1 MNDTQAV
8 ITSTRPASAPTHNP
22 DHDAMTGFFKTLRS
36 ASVAM
41 AFALVAACSP
51 GPDSTSAG
59 KDGALPANA
68 FTILAGSEL
77 KDVDAQLGE
86 DIRRATGIDVRFRYA
101 GTLDAIDRLN
111 AGESFDAVWV
121 SHGKYLAMN
130 PELKS
135 RIAAQEK
142 IMLSP
147 VILGVK
153 RSKAE
158 ALGWDRNDPTWKDIA
173 DAASAGTF
181 TFGMTNPT
189 ASNTGFTALVG
200 IAAALASNPD
210 ALTGADVSN
219 PALKAFF
226 QGQRM
231 TAGSSGWLADAYAA
245 DPSKVDGI
253 INYESVILS
262 LNANGRLGEPLV
274 PVYPEEGIITAD
286 YPLMLLN
293 SGKRAE
299 YDRLIAYLRSATF
312 QTRLS
317 AATLRR
323 PVNAESSPAPAIP
336 KRTLIELPFPG
347 QPQVIN
353 GLLDAFLADVRVPS
367 TSRYVLDLS
376 GSMNEEGRIDQLK
389 KAMDTLAGGD
399 PGSLS
404 SRYARFQNRERIGL
418 IPFNNEP
425 MPTLRFDMG
434 TTSADN
440 DATLAS
446 IKAAVGGMQPDG
458 GTAIYDSVQRAMIE
472 LAEEKR
478 TDTTPRYYTIVLMT
492 DGENTQGK
500 GLDELLRWRESQ
512 GDAVKSIRVFPIVFG
527 KADVDEMGALA
538 EATGGKAFDAKAGSL
553 AMVFKDIRGYQ

>member
-1 MNDTQAV
+1 MT
-8 ITSTRPASAPTHNP
+8 
-22 DHDAMTGFFKTLRS
+22 AMTRYSKILQCAAAALT
-36 ASVAM
+36 
-41 AFALVAACSP
+41 FAALAACSS
-51 GPDSTSAG
+51 GSDSSTG
-59 KDGALPANA
+59 NDDGTLPANA

-77 KDVDAQLGE
+77 KDVDTQLGDE
-86 DIRRATGIDVRFRYA
+86 IRKATGIEIRFSYA
-101 GTLDAIDRLN
+101 GTLDAIDQLN
-111 AGESFDAVWV
+111 AGEPFDAVWV

-130 PELKS
+130 PDLKA

-147 VILGVK
+147 VILGVE
-153 RSKAE
+153 RSKAVS
-158 ALGWDRNDPTWKDIA
+158 LGWDRNDPTWKDIA

-189 ASNTGFTALVG
+189 SSNTGFTAVIG

-210 ALTGADVSN
+210 ALTEADVAN

-262 LNANGRLGEPLV
+262 LNASGKLSEPLV
-274 PVYPEEGIITAD
+274 PVYPKEGIITAD

-299 YDRLIAYLRSATF
+299 YDRLVAYLRSTAF
-312 QTRLS
+312 QTTLS

-323 PVNAESSPAPAIP
+323 PVNAESQAAASIP

-376 GSMNEEGRIDQLK
+376 GSMDEDGRIDQLK
-389 KAMDTLAGGD
+389 AAMNTLAGGD
-399 PGSLS
+399 AGSLS
-404 SRYARFQNRERIGL
+404 SRYARFQNRERVGV
-418 IPFNNEP
+418 IPFNREP
-425 MPTLRFDMG
+425 MPTLMFDMG
-434 TTSADN
+434 TTAAEN
-440 DATLAS
+440 GATLAS
-446 IKAAVGGMQPDG
+446 IKTAVDQMQPDG
-458 GTAIYDSVQRAMIE
+458 GTAIYDSVQRAMTE
-472 LAEEKR
+472 LAAEKR
-478 TDTTPRYYTIVLMT
+478 AETAPRYYTVVLMT
-492 DGENTQGK
+492 DGENTDGK
-500 GLDELLRWRESQ
+500 DLSDLLRWRETQ
-512 GDAVKSIRVFPIVFG
+512 DDAVKSIRVFPIVFG
-527 KADVDEMGALA
+527 NADADEMKSLA
-538 EATGGKAFDAKAGSL
+538 EATGGKSFEAKPGAL
-553 AMVFKDIRGYQ
+553 AKVFKDIRGYQ

>member
-1 MNDTQAV
+1 
-8 ITSTRPASAPTHNP
+8 
-22 DHDAMTGFFKTLRS
+22 MTDFLKALRY
-36 ASVAM
+36 ASVA
-41 AFALVAACSP
+41 AVFALVAACSP
-51 GPDSTSAG
+51 GSDRASTG
-59 KDGALPANA
+59 DDDALPANA

-77 KDVDAQLGE
+77 KDVDVQLGE
-86 DIRRATGIDVRFRYA
+86 EIRKATGIEVRFSYA

-130 PELKS
+130 PQLKS

-153 RSKAE
+153 RSKAA
-158 ALGWDRNDPTWKDIA
+158 ALGWDRQDPTWKDIA
-173 DAASAGTF
+173 DAAGAGTF

-189 ASNTGFTALVG
+189 ASNTGFTALIG

-210 ALTGADVSN
+210 ALTEADVAN
-219 PALKAFF
+219 PALKTFF

-245 DPSKVDGI
+245 DASKVDGI

-262 LNANGRLGEPLV
+262 LNANGKLGEPLV
-274 PVYPEEGIITAD
+274 PVYPREGIITAD

-293 SGKRAE
+293 GARRAE
-299 YDRLIAYLRSATF
+299 YERLVAYLRSAAF

-317 AATLRR
+317 ATTLRR
-323 PVNAESSPAPAIP
+323 PVNAESAPASAIP

-347 QPQVIN
+347 QPQIIN
-353 GLLDAFLADVRVPS
+353 ALLDAFLADVRVPS

-389 KAMDTLAGGD
+389 TAMDTLAGGD
-399 PGSLS
+399 PGTLGN
-404 SRYARFQNRERIGL
+404 RYARFQNRERIGL
-418 IPFNNEP
+418 IPFSNEP
-425 MPTLRFDMG
+425 MPTLGFDMG
-434 TTSADN
+434 TSSAEN
-440 DATLAS
+440 EATLTA
-446 IKAAVGGMQPDG
+446 IKAAVAGMQPDG
-458 GTAIYDSVQRAMIE
+458 GTAIYDSVQRAMSE
-472 LAEEKR
+472 LAQEKR
-478 TDTTPRYYTIVLMT
+478 TGDAPRYYTIVLMT
-492 DGENTQGK
+492 DGENTQGMS
-500 GLDELLRWRESQ
+500 LRELLRWRESQ
-512 GDAVKSIRVFPIVFG
+512 SEAVQSIRVFPIVFG
-527 KADVDEMGALA
+527 KADAEQMKALA

>member
-1 MNDTQAV
+1 MID
-8 ITSTRPASAPTHNP
+8 
-22 DHDAMTGFFKTLRS
+22 
-36 ASVAM
+36 VARTFRW
-41 AFALVAACSP
+41 AIVAAALGIIAACSSGSDP
-51 GPDSTSAG
+51 SA
-59 KDGALPANA
+59 DNAQTAPSANA

-77 KDVDAQLGE
+77 KDVDAQLGAQ
-86 DIRRATGIDVRFRYA
+86 IRKATGIDVQFSYE

-111 AGESFDAVWV
+111 AGEQFDAVWV

-130 PELKS
+130 PDLKA

-158 ALGWDRNDPTWKDIA
+158 ALGWDRNDPTWKEIA
-173 DAASAGTF
+173 DAASSGKF

-189 ASNTGFTALVG
+189 SSNTGFTAVIG

-210 ALTGADVSN
+210 ALTVADVSN
-219 PALKAFF
+219 PALKGFF

-245 DPSKVDGI
+245 DASKVDGI

-262 LNANGRLGEPLV
+262 LNANGKLSEPLV
-274 PVYPEEGIITAD
+274 PVYPKEGIITAD

-293 SGKRAE
+293 GAKRAD
-299 YDRLIAYLRSATF
+299 YDRLIAHLRSTAF
-312 QTRLS
+312 QTALS

-323 PVNAESSPAPAIP
+323 PVNAEATAAATIP
-336 KRTLIELPFPG
+336 ERTLIELPFPG

-353 GLLDAFLADVRVPS
+353 GLLDVFLADVRVPS

-376 GSMNEEGRIDQLK
+376 GSMNEDGRIDQLK
-389 KAMDTLAGGD
+389 SAMNALAGGD

-404 SRYARFQNRERIGL
+404 SRYARFQNRERIGV
-418 IPFNNEP
+418 IPFNSEP
-425 MPTLRFDMG
+425 MQTLLFDMG
-434 TTSADN
+434 TTSAEN
-440 DATLAS
+440 GVTLES
-446 IKAAVGGMQPDG
+446 IKASVDQMEADG
-458 GTAIYDSVQRAMIE
+458 GTAIYDSVQRALIE
-472 LAEEKR
+472 LSKEKR
-478 TDTTPRYYTIVLMT
+478 IDDKTPRYYTVVLMT
-492 DGENTQGK
+492 DGENTQGMS
-500 GLDELLRWRESQ
+500 LRELLRWRESQ

-527 KADVDEMGALA
+527 NADADEMNALA
-538 EATGGKAFDAKAGSL
+538 EATGGKAFNAKSGSL
-553 AMVFKDIRGYQ
+553 AKVFKDIRGYQ

>member
-1 MNDTQAV
+1 MTDFLKALRYASIAAV
-8 ITSTRPASAPTHNP
+8 I
-22 DHDAMTGFFKTLRS
+22 
-36 ASVAM
+36 
-41 AFALVAACSP
+41 ALAAACSP
-51 GPDSTSAG
+51 GSDKDSAG
-59 KDGALPANA
+59 DYDALPANA

-86 DIRRATGIDVRFRYA
+86 EIRKATGLDVRFSYA

-158 ALGWDRNDPTWKDIA
+158 ALGWDRQDPTWKDIA
-173 DAASAGTF
+173 DAAGAGTF

-189 ASNTGFTALVG
+189 ASNTGFTALIG

-210 ALTGADVSN
+210 ALTEADVAN
-219 PALKAFF
+219 PALKTFF

-245 DPSKVDGI
+245 DASKVDGI

-262 LNANGRLGEPLV
+262 LNANGKLGEPLV
-274 PVYPEEGIITAD
+274 PVYPREGIITAD

-293 SGKRAE
+293 GAKRAE
-299 YDRLIAYLRSATF
+299 YERLVAYLRSAAF

-323 PVNAESSPAPAIP
+323 PVNAESSPAPTIP

-347 QPQVIN
+347 QPQIIN
-353 GLLDAFLADVRVPS
+353 ALLDAFLADVRVPS

-389 KAMDTLAGGD
+389 TAMDTLAGGD
-399 PGSLS
+399 PGTLGN
-404 SRYARFQNRERIGL
+404 RYARFQNRERIGL
-418 IPFNNEP
+418 IPFSNEP
-425 MPTLRFDMG
+425 MPTLAFDMG
-434 TTSADN
+434 TTSAEN
-440 DATLAS
+440 EATLAA
-446 IKAAVGGMQPDG
+446 IKAAVAGMQPDG
-458 GTAIYDSVQRAMIE
+458 GTAIYDSVQRAMSE
-472 LAEEKR
+472 LALEKR
-478 TDTTPRYYTIVLMT
+478 TGDAPRYYTIVLMT
-492 DGENTQGK
+492 DGENTQGMS
-500 GLDELLRWRESQ
+500 LRDLLRWRESQ
-512 GDAVKSIRVFPIVFG
+512 SEAVKSIRVFPIVFG
-527 KADVDEMGALA
+527 NADAEQMKALA

>member
-1 MNDTQAV
+1 MID
-8 ITSTRPASAPTHNP
+8 
-22 DHDAMTGFFKTLRS
+22 
-36 ASVAM
+36 VARTFRW
-41 AFALVAACSP
+41 AIVAAALGIIAACSSGSDP
-51 GPDSTSAG
+51 SA
-59 KDGALPANA
+59 DNAQTAPSANA

-77 KDVDAQLGE
+77 KDVDAQLGAQ
-86 DIRRATGIDVRFRYA
+86 IRKATGIDVQFSYE

-111 AGESFDAVWV
+111 AGEQFDAVWV

-130 PELKS
+130 PDLKA

-158 ALGWDRNDPTWKDIA
+158 ALGWDRNDPTWKEIA
-173 DAASAGTF
+173 DAASSGKF

-189 ASNTGFTALVG
+189 SSNTGFTAVIG

-210 ALTGADVSN
+210 ALTVADVSN
-219 PALKAFF
+219 PALKGFF

-245 DPSKVDGI
+245 DASKVDGI

-262 LNANGRLGEPLV
+262 LNANGKLSEPLV
-274 PVYPEEGIITAD
+274 PVYPKEGIITAD

-293 SGKRAE
+293 GAKRAD
-299 YDRLIAYLRSATF
+299 YDRLIAHLRSTAF
-312 QTRLS
+312 QTALS

-323 PVNAESSPAPAIP
+323 PVNAEATAAATIP
-336 KRTLIELPFPG
+336 ERTLIELPFPG

-353 GLLDAFLADVRVPS
+353 GLLDVFLADVRVPS

-389 KAMDTLAGGD
+389 SAMNALAGGD

-404 SRYARFQNRERIGL
+404 SRYARFQNRERIGV
-418 IPFNNEP
+418 IPFNSEP
-425 MPTLRFDMG
+425 MQTLLFDMG
-434 TTSADN
+434 TTSAEN
-440 DATLAS
+440 GVTLES
-446 IKAAVGGMQPDG
+446 IKTEVGRMQSDG
-458 GTAIYDSVQRAMIE
+458 GTAIYDSVQRALIE
-472 LAEEKR
+472 LESEKR
-478 TDTTPRYYTIVLMT
+478 IDKTPRYYTVVLMT
-492 DGENTQGK
+492 DGENTQGMS
-500 GLDELLRWRESQ
+500 LRELLRWRESQ

-527 KADVDEMGALA
+527 NADADEMNALA
-538 EATGGKAFDAKAGSL
+538 EATGGKAFNAKSGSL
-553 AMVFKDIRGYQ
+553 AKVFKDIRGYQ

>member
-1 MNDTQAV
+1 
-8 ITSTRPASAPTHNP
+8 
-22 DHDAMTGFFKTLRS
+22 MTDFLKALRY
-36 ASVAM
+36 ASVA
-41 AFALVAACSP
+41 AVFALVAACSP
-51 GPDSTSAG
+51 GSDRASTG
-59 KDGALPANA
+59 DDDALPANA

-77 KDVDAQLGE
+77 KDVDVQLGE
-86 DIRRATGIDVRFRYA
+86 EIRKATGIEVRFEYA

-130 PELKS
+130 PQLKS

-153 RSKAE
+153 RSKAA
-158 ALGWDRNDPTWKDIA
+158 ALGWDRQDPTWKDIA
-173 DAASAGTF
+173 DAAGAGTF

-189 ASNTGFTALVG
+189 ASNTGFTALIG

-210 ALTGADVSN
+210 ALTEADVAN
-219 PALKAFF
+219 PALKTFF

-245 DPSKVDGI
+245 DASKVDGI

-262 LNANGRLGEPLV
+262 LNANGKLGEPLV
-274 PVYPEEGIITAD
+274 PVYPREGIITAD

-293 SGKRAE
+293 GAKRAE
-299 YDRLIAYLRSATF
+299 YERLVAYLRSAAF

-317 AATLRR
+317 ATTLRR
-323 PVNAESSPAPAIP
+323 PVNAESAPASAIP

-347 QPQVIN
+347 QPQIIN
-353 GLLDAFLADVRVPS
+353 ALLDAFLADVRVPS

-389 KAMDTLAGGD
+389 TAMDTLAGGD
-399 PGSLS
+399 PGTLGN
-404 SRYARFQNRERIGL
+404 RYARFQNRERIGL
-418 IPFNNEP
+418 IPFSNEP
-425 MPTLRFDMG
+425 MPTLGFDMG
-434 TTSADN
+434 TTAAEN
-440 DATLAS
+440 EATLTA
-446 IKAAVGGMQPDG
+446 IKAAVAGMQPDG
-458 GTAIYDSVQRAMIE
+458 GTAIYDSVQRAMSE
-472 LAEEKR
+472 LALEQR
-478 TDTTPRYYTIVLMT
+478 TGNAPRYYTIVLMT
-492 DGENTQGK
+492 DGENTQGMS
-500 GLDELLRWRESQ
+500 LRELLRWRESQ
-512 GDAVKSIRVFPIVFG
+512 SEAVQSIRVFPIVFG
-527 KADVDEMGALA
+527 NADAEQMKALA

>member
-1 MNDTQAV
+1 MTRFLKILHYAAV
-8 ITSTRPASAPTHNP
+8 AT
-22 DHDAMTGFFKTLRS
+22 
-36 ASVAM
+36 
-41 AFALVAACSP
+41 AFALLAACSS
-51 GPDSTSAG
+51 GSDSSAG
-59 KDGALPANA
+59 NDEGALPANA

-77 KDVDAQLGE
+77 KDVDTQLGDE
-86 DIRRATGIDVRFRYA
+86 IRKATGIEIRFSYA
-101 GTLDAIDRLN
+101 GTLDAIDQLN
-111 AGESFDAVWV
+111 AGERFDAVWV

-130 PELKS
+130 PDLKA

-153 RSKAE
+153 QSTAV
-158 ALGWDRNDPTWKDIA
+158 ALGWDKNDPTWKDIA
-173 DAASAGTF
+173 DAASAGMF

-189 ASNTGFTALVG
+189 SSNTGFTAVIG

-210 ALTGADVSN
+210 ALTEADVAN

-245 DPSKVDGI
+245 DPAKVDGL

-262 LNANGRLGEPLV
+262 LNANGQLNEPLV
-274 PVYPEEGIITAD
+274 PVYPKEGIITAD

-299 YDRLIAYLRSATF
+299 YDRLVAYLRSTAF
-312 QTRLS
+312 QTTLS

-323 PVNAESSPAPAIP
+323 PVNAESQAAASIP

-376 GSMNEEGRIDQLK
+376 GSMDDEGRIGQLK
-389 KAMDTLAGGD
+389 AAMNTLAGGD
-399 PGSLS
+399 AGSLS
-404 SRYARFQNRERIGL
+404 SRYARFQNRERVGV
-418 IPFNNEP
+418 IPFNREP
-425 MPTLRFDMG
+425 MPTLMFDMG
-434 TTSADN
+434 TTAAEN
-440 DATLAS
+440 AATLAA
-446 IKAAVGGMQPDG
+446 IKTAVDRMQPDG
-458 GTAIYDSVQRAMIE
+458 GTAIYDSVQRAMTE
-472 LAEEKR
+472 LAAEKSAEA
-478 TDTTPRYYTIVLMT
+478 TPRYYTIVLMT
-492 DGENTQGK
+492 DGENTDGMR
-500 GLDELLRWRESQ
+500 LRELLRWRESQ
-512 GDAVKSIRVFPIVFG
+512 NDAVKSIRVFPIVFG
-527 KADVDEMGALA
+527 NADADEMKSLA

-553 AMVFKDIRGYQ
+553 SKVFKDIRGYQ

>member
-1 MNDTQAV
+1 MIDT
-8 ITSTRPASAPTHNP
+8 TRLSKMFRCAA
-22 DHDAMTGFFKTLRS
+22 A
-36 ASVAM
+36 AM
-41 AFALVAACSP
+41 AFALLAACSS
-51 GPDSTSAG
+51 GSDSSAG
-59 KDGALPANA
+59 GEDAAVPANA

-77 KDVDAQLGE
+77 KDVDTQLG
-86 DIRRATGIDVRFRYA
+86 DQIRKATGLNVRFSYA

-111 AGESFDAVWV
+111 GGERFDAVWV

-130 PELKS
+130 PDLKT
-135 RIAAQEK
+135 RIVAQDK

-153 RSKAE
+153 QSRAV
-158 ALGWDRNDPTWKDIA
+158 ALGWDKNDPTWKDIA
-173 DAASAGTF
+173 DAASTGKF

-189 ASNTGFTALVG
+189 SSNTGFTAVIG

-210 ALTGADVSN
+210 ALTEADVSN

-262 LNANGRLGEPLV
+262 LNANGKLGEPLV
-274 PVYPEEGIITAD
+274 PVYPREGIITAD
-286 YPLMLLN
+286 YPVMLLN
-293 SGKRAE
+293 GEKRAE
-299 YDRLIAYLRSATF
+299 YDRLVEYLRSSAFQAT
-312 QTRLS
+312 LS

-323 PVNAESSPAPAIP
+323 PVNAEAQAAATIP

-353 GLLDAFLADVRVPS
+353 GLLDAFLADVRVPA

-376 GSMNEEGRIDQLK
+376 GSMGEDGRIVQLK
-389 KAMDTLAGGD
+389 EAMYTLAGGD
-399 PGSLS
+399 AGSLS
-404 SRYARFQNRERIGL
+404 SRYARFQNRERIGV
-418 IPFNNEP
+418 IPFNREP
-425 MPTLRFDMG
+425 MATLKFDMG
-434 TTSADN
+434 TSAVEN
-440 DATLAS
+440 SATLMS
-446 IKAAVGGMQPDG
+446 IKAAVQGMQPDG
-458 GTAIYDSVQRAMIE
+458 GTAIYDSVQRAMTE

-478 TDTTPRYYTIVLMT
+478 LENAPRYYTIVLMT
-492 DGENTQGK
+492 DGENTDGMDL
-500 GLDELLRWRESQ
+500 GDLLRWREAQ
-512 GDAVKSIRVFPIVFG
+512 DDAVKSIRVFPIVFG
-527 KADVDEMGALA
+527 NADADEMTSLA

-553 AMVFKDIRGYQ
+553 AKVFKDIRGYQ

>member
-1 MNDTQAV
+1 
-8 ITSTRPASAPTHNP
+8 
-22 DHDAMTGFFKTLRS
+22 MTDFLKALRY
-36 ASVAM
+36 ASVA
-41 AFALVAACSP
+41 AVFALAAACSP
-51 GPDSTSAG
+51 GSDSASTE
-59 KDGALPANA
+59 DDDALPANA

-77 KDVDAQLGE
+77 KDVDVQLGE
-86 DIRRATGIDVRFRYA
+86 EIRKATGLDVRFRYA

-158 ALGWDRNDPTWKDIA
+158 ALGWDREDPTWKDIA
-173 DAASAGTF
+173 DAAGAGAF

-189 ASNTGFTALVG
+189 ASNTGFTALIG

-210 ALTGADVSN
+210 ALTEADVAN
-219 PALKAFF
+219 PALKTFF

-245 DPSKVDGI
+245 DASKVDGI

-262 LNANGRLGEPLV
+262 LNANGKLGEPLV
-274 PVYPEEGIITAD
+274 PVYPREGIITAD

-293 SGKRAE
+293 GAKRAE
-299 YDRLIAYLRSATF
+299 YERLVTYLRSTAF

-323 PVNAESSPAPAIP
+323 PVNAESSSAPAIP

-347 QPQVIN
+347 QPQIIDA
-353 GLLDAFLADVRVPS
+353 LLDAFLADVRVPS

-389 KAMDTLAGGD
+389 TAMDTLAGGD
-399 PGSLS
+399 PGTLGN
-404 SRYARFQNRERIGL
+404 RYARFQNRERIGL
-418 IPFNNEP
+418 IPFSNEP
-425 MPTLRFDMG
+425 MPTLGFDMG
-434 TTSADN
+434 TTSAEN
-440 DATLAS
+440 EATLAA
-446 IKAAVGGMQPDG
+446 IKAAVADMQPDG
-458 GTAIYDSVQRAMIE
+458 GTAIYDSVQRAMTE
-472 LAEEKR
+472 LAQEKR
-478 TDTTPRYYTIVLMT
+478 TADAPRYYTIVLMT
-492 DGENTQGK
+492 DGKNTQGMS
-500 GLDELLRWRESQ
+500 LRELLRWRESQ
-512 GDAVKSIRVFPIVFG
+512 SEAVKSIRVFPIVFG
-527 KADVDEMGALA
+527 NADAKQMQALA

>member
-1 MNDTQAV
+1 MTDVLKMLRCAAV
-8 ITSTRPASAPTHNP
+8 V
-22 DHDAMTGFFKTLRS
+22 L
-36 ASVAM
+36 V
-41 AFALVAACSP
+41 FALVVACSP
-51 GPDSTSAG
+51 DPSSTDA
-59 KDGALPANA
+59 DGALPANA

-77 KDVDAQLGE
+77 KDVDAQLGD
-86 DIRRATGIDVRFRYA
+86 DIRKATGLDVRFSYA

-111 AGESFDAVWV
+111 AGEWFDAVWV

-130 PELKS
+130 PALKS

-153 RSKAE
+153 RSKAA

-173 DAASAGTF
+173 DAAGAGAF

-200 IAAALASNPD
+200 VAAALASNPD
-210 ALTGADVSN
+210 ALTEADVAN

-245 DPSKVDGI
+245 DASKVDGI

-262 LNANGRLGEPLV
+262 LNANGKLDEPLV
-274 PVYPEEGIITAD
+274 PVYPKEGIITAD

-299 YDRLIAYLRSATF
+299 YDRLVAYLRSAAF
-312 QTRLS
+312 QNRLS

-323 PVNAESSPAPAIP
+323 PVNAESSPAPSIP
-336 KRTLIELPFPG
+336 RRTLIELPFPG
-347 QPQVIN
+347 QPQIIN
-353 GLLDAFLADVRVPS
+353 ALLDAFLADVRVPS

-376 GSMNEEGRIDQLK
+376 GSMNEAGRIGQLK
-389 KAMDTLAGGD
+389 TAMDTLAGGD

-418 IPFNNEP
+418 IPFSNEP
-425 MPTLRFDMG
+425 MRTLLFDMG
-434 TTSADN
+434 TTPAEN

-446 IKAAVGGMQPDG
+446 IKVAVGNMQPEG
-458 GTAIYDSVQRAMIE
+458 GTAIYDSVRRAMTE
-472 LAEEKR
+472 LALDKR
-478 TDTTPRYYTIVLMT
+478 TDTAPRYYTIVLMT
-492 DGENTQGK
+492 DGENTQGM
-500 GLDELLRWRESQ
+500 GLRELLRWRDSQ

-527 KADVDEMGALA
+527 NADADEMKSLA

>member
-1 MNDTQAV
+1 MTDVYKLFRWAV
-8 ITSTRPASAPTHNP
+8 VAVALGIIT
-22 DHDAMTGFFKTLRS
+22 
-36 ASVAM
+36 
-41 AFALVAACSP
+41 ACSS
-51 GPDSTSAG
+51 GSDSSTGNDDAARS
-59 KDGALPANA
+59 ANA

-86 DIRRATGIDVRFRYA
+86 QIRKATGIDVQFSYE

-111 AGESFDAVWV
+111 AGEQFDAVWV

-130 PELKS
+130 PDLKA

-153 RSKAE
+153 RSRAE
-158 ALGWDRNDPTWKDIA
+158 ALGWDRNDPTWKEIA
-173 DAASAGTF
+173 DAASSGKF

-189 ASNTGFTALVG
+189 SSNTGFTAVIG

-210 ALTGADVSN
+210 ALTVADVSN

-262 LNANGRLGEPLV
+262 LNASGKLSEPLV
-274 PVYPEEGIITAD
+274 PVYPKEGIITAD

-293 SGKRAE
+293 SGKRGD
-299 YDRLIAYLRSATF
+299 YDRLVAHLRSTAF
-312 QTRLS
+312 QTALS

-323 PVNAESSPAPAIP
+323 PVNAEASAAATIP

-353 GLLDAFLADVRVPS
+353 GLRVPS

-389 KAMDTLAGGD
+389 SAMNALAGGD

-425 MPTLRFDMG
+425 MQTLLFDMG
-434 TTSADN
+434 TTSAEN
-440 DATLAS
+440 DVTLES
-446 IKAAVGGMQPDG
+446 IKTTVDQMQSDG
-458 GTAIYDSVQRAMIE
+458 GTAIYDSVQRALIE
-472 LAEEKR
+472 LSKEKSV
-478 TDTTPRYYTIVLMT
+478 DKTPRYYTVVLMT
-492 DGENTQGK
+492 DGENTDGMS
-500 GLDELLRWRESQ
+500 LRALLRWRESQ

-527 KADVDEMGALA
+527 NADADEMKSLA
-538 EATGGKAFDAKAGSL
+538 EATGGKAFDAKPGSL
-553 AMVFKDIRGYQ
+553 AKVFKDIRGYQ

>member
-1 MNDTQAV
+1 
-8 ITSTRPASAPTHNP
+8 
-22 DHDAMTGFFKTLRS
+22 MTDFLKALRYV
-36 ASVAM
+36 SVA
-41 AFALVAACSP
+41 AVFALAAACSP
-51 GPDSTSAG
+51 GSNNASTG
-59 KDGALPANA
+59 DDDALPANA

-86 DIRRATGIDVRFRYA
+86 DIRKATGIDVRFSYA

-130 PELKS
+130 PQLKS

-173 DAASAGTF
+173 DAAGAGAF

-189 ASNTGFTALVG
+189 ASNTGFTALIG

-210 ALTGADVSN
+210 ALTEADVAN
-219 PALKAFF
+219 PALKTFF

-231 TAGSSGWLADAYAA
+231 TAGSSGWLADAYATDA
-245 DPSKVDGI
+245 SKVDGI

-262 LNANGRLGEPLV
+262 LNANGKLGEPLV
-274 PVYPEEGIITAD
+274 PVYPREGIITAD

-293 SGKRAE
+293 GGKRAE
-299 YDRLIAYLRSATF
+299 YDRLVAYLRSAAF

-347 QPQVIN
+347 QPQIIN
-353 GLLDAFLADVRVPS
+353 ALLDAFLADVRVPS

-376 GSMNEEGRIDQLK
+376 GSMNEDGRIDQLK
-389 KAMDTLAGGD
+389 TAMDTLAGGD
-399 PGSLS
+399 PGTLGN
-404 SRYARFQNRERIGL
+404 RYARFQNRERIGL
-418 IPFNNEP
+418 IPFSNEP
-425 MPTLRFDMG
+425 MPTLGFDMG
-434 TTSADN
+434 TTAAEN
-440 DATLAS
+440 DATLTA
-446 IKAAVGGMQPDG
+446 IKAAVAGMQPDG
-458 GTAIYDSVQRAMIE
+458 GTAIYDSVQRAMSE
-472 LAEEKR
+472 LALEKR
-478 TDTTPRYYTIVLMT
+478 TGDAPRYYTIVLMT
-492 DGENTQGK
+492 DGENTQGMS
-500 GLDELLRWRESQ
+500 LRELLRWRESQ
-512 GDAVKSIRVFPIVFG
+512 SEAVKSIRVFPIVFG
-527 KADVDEMGALA
+527 NADAEQMKALA

>member
-1 MNDTQAV
+1 MTDFIKALRYASIAAV
-8 ITSTRPASAPTHNP
+8 
-22 DHDAMTGFFKTLRS
+22 
-36 ASVAM
+36 
-41 AFALVAACSP
+41 FALAAACSP
-51 GPDSTSAG
+51 GSDSASTG
-59 KDGALPANA
+59 DDDALPANA

-86 DIRRATGIDVRFRYA
+86 EIRKATGLEVRFSYA

-130 PELKS
+130 PQLKS

-158 ALGWDRNDPTWKDIA
+158 ALGWDRQDPTWKDIA
-173 DAASAGTF
+173 DAAGAGTF

-189 ASNTGFTALVG
+189 ASNTGFTALIG

-210 ALTGADVSN
+210 ALTEADVAN
-219 PALKAFF
+219 PALKTFF

-245 DPSKVDGI
+245 DASKVDGI

-262 LNANGRLGEPLV
+262 LNANGKLGEPLV
-274 PVYPEEGIITAD
+274 PVYPREGIITAD

-293 SGKRAE
+293 GAKRAE
-299 YDRLIAYLRSATF
+299 YERLVAYLRSAAF

-323 PVNAESSPAPAIP
+323 PVNAESAPAPAIP

-347 QPQVIN
+347 QPQIIN
-353 GLLDAFLADVRVPS
+353 ALLDAFLADVRVPS

-389 KAMDTLAGGD
+389 TAMDTLAGGD
-399 PGSLS
+399 PGTLGN
-404 SRYARFQNRERIGL
+404 RYARFQNRERIGL
-418 IPFNNEP
+418 IPFSNEP
-425 MPTLRFDMG
+425 MPTLAFDMG
-434 TTSADN
+434 TTSAEN
-440 DATLAS
+440 EATLAA
-446 IKAAVGGMQPDG
+446 IKAAVAGMQPDG
-458 GTAIYDSVQRAMIE
+458 GTAIYDSVQRAMRE
-472 LAEEKR
+472 LALEKR
-478 TDTTPRYYTIVLMT
+478 TGDAPRYYTIVLMT
-492 DGENTQGK
+492 DGENTQGMS
-500 GLDELLRWRESQ
+500 LRELLRWRESQ
-512 GDAVKSIRVFPIVFG
+512 SEAVKSIRVFPIVFG
-527 KADVDEMGALA
+527 NADAEQMKALA

>member
-1 MNDTQAV
+1 MTRFSKILQCAAV
-8 ITSTRPASAPTHNP
+8 
-22 DHDAMTGFFKTLRS
+22 
-36 ASVAM
+36 SV
-41 AFALVAACSP
+41 AFALLAACSS
-51 GPDSTSAG
+51 GSDSSAG
-59 KDGALPANA
+59 NDDGALPANA

-77 KDVDAQLGE
+77 KDVDTQLGDE
-86 DIRRATGIDVRFRYA
+86 IRKATGIEIRFSYA
-101 GTLDAIDRLN
+101 GTLDAIDQLN
-111 AGESFDAVWV
+111 AGERFDAVWV

-130 PELKS
+130 PDLKA

-153 RSKAE
+153 QSRAV
-158 ALGWDRNDPTWKDIA
+158 ALGWDKNDPTWKDIA

-189 ASNTGFTALVG
+189 SSNTGFTAVIG

-210 ALTGADVSN
+210 ALTEADVAN

-231 TAGSSGWLADAYAA
+231 TAGSSGWLADAYAG

-262 LNANGRLGEPLV
+262 LNANGQLNEPLV
-274 PVYPEEGIITAD
+274 PVYPKEGIITAD

-293 SGKRAE
+293 GDKRAE
-299 YDRLIAYLRSATF
+299 YDRLVAYLRSTAF
-312 QTRLS
+312 QTTLS
-317 AATLRR
+317 AVTLRR
-323 PVNAESSPAPAIP
+323 PVNAESQAAASIP

-376 GSMNEEGRIDQLK
+376 GSMDDEGRIGQLK
-389 KAMDTLAGGD
+389 AAMNTLAGGD
-399 PGSLS
+399 AGSLS
-404 SRYARFQNRERIGL
+404 SRYARFQNRERVGV
-418 IPFNNEP
+418 IPFNREP
-425 MPTLRFDMG
+425 MPTLMFDMG
-434 TTSADN
+434 TTAAEN
-440 DATLAS
+440 AATLAA
-446 IKAAVGGMQPDG
+446 IKTAVDQMQPDG
-458 GTAIYDSVQRAMIE
+458 GTAIYDSVQRAMTE
-472 LAEEKR
+472 LAAEKSAE
-478 TDTTPRYYTIVLMT
+478 TAPRYYTIVLMT
-492 DGENTQGK
+492 DGENTDGMR
-500 GLDELLRWRESQ
+500 LRELLRWRESQ
-512 GDAVKSIRVFPIVFG
+512 NDAVKSIRVFPIVFG
-527 KADVDEMGALA
+527 NADADEMKSLA

-553 AMVFKDIRGYQ
+553 SKVFKDIRGYQ

>member
-1 MNDTQAV
+1 M
-8 ITSTRPASAPTHNP
+8 THLLKIIRC
-22 DHDAMTGFFKTLRS
+22 A
-36 ASVAM
+36 
-41 AFALVAACSP
+41 VAAATLGILTACSSGSDP
-51 GPDSTSAG
+51 SAG
-59 KDGALPANA
+59 NDDAAPSANA

-77 KDVDAQLGE
+77 KDVDAQLGAQ
-86 DIRRATGIDVRFRYA
+86 IRKATGIDVQFSYE

-111 AGESFDAVWV
+111 AGEQFDAVWV

-130 PELKS
+130 PDLKA

-158 ALGWDRNDPTWKDIA
+158 ALGWDRNDPTWKEIA
-173 DAASAGTF
+173 DAASSGKF

-189 ASNTGFTALVG
+189 SSNTGFTAVIG

-210 ALTGADVSN
+210 ALTVADVSN
-219 PALKAFF
+219 PALKGFF

-245 DPSKVDGI
+245 DASKVDGI

-262 LNANGRLGEPLV
+262 LNANGKLSEPLV
-274 PVYPEEGIITAD
+274 PVYPKEGIITAD

-293 SGKRAE
+293 GAKRAD
-299 YDRLIAYLRSATF
+299 YDRLIAHLRSTAF
-312 QTRLS
+312 QTALS

-323 PVNAESSPAPAIP
+323 PVNAEATAAATIP
-336 KRTLIELPFPG
+336 ERTLIELPFPG

-353 GLLDAFLADVRVPS
+353 GLLDVFLADVRVPS

-376 GSMNEEGRIDQLK
+376 GSMNEDGRIDQLK
-389 KAMDTLAGGD
+389 SAMNALAGGD

-404 SRYARFQNRERIGL
+404 SRYARFQNRERIGV
-418 IPFNNEP
+418 IPFNSEP
-425 MPTLRFDMG
+425 MQTLLFDMG
-434 TTSADN
+434 TTSAEN
-440 DATLAS
+440 GVTLES
-446 IKAAVGGMQPDG
+446 IKASVDQMEADG
-458 GTAIYDSVQRAMIE
+458 GTAIYDSVQRALIE
-472 LAEEKR
+472 LSKEKR
-478 TDTTPRYYTIVLMT
+478 IDDKTPRYYTVVLMT
-492 DGENTQGK
+492 DGENTQGMS
-500 GLDELLRWRESQ
+500 LRELLRWRESQ

-527 KADVDEMGALA
+527 NADADEMNALA
-538 EATGGKAFDAKAGSL
+538 EATGGKAFNAKSGSL
-553 AMVFKDIRGYQ
+553 AKVFKDIRGYQ

>member
-1 MNDTQAV
+1 
-8 ITSTRPASAPTHNP
+8 
-22 DHDAMTGFFKTLRS
+22 MTDFLKALRY
-36 ASVAM
+36 ASVA
-41 AFALVAACSP
+41 AVFGLAAACSP
-51 GPDSTSAG
+51 GSDSASTG
-59 KDGALPANA
+59 DDDALSANA

-86 DIRRATGIDVRFRYA
+86 DIRKATGIDVRFSYA

-173 DAASAGTF
+173 DAAGAGAF

-189 ASNTGFTALVG
+189 ASNTGFTALIG

-210 ALTGADVSN
+210 ALTEADVAN
-219 PALKAFF
+219 PALKTFF

-245 DPSKVDGI
+245 DASKVDGI

-262 LNANGRLGEPLV
+262 LNANGKLGEPLV
-274 PVYPEEGIITAD
+274 PVYPREGIITAD

-293 SGKRAE
+293 GAKRAE
-299 YDRLIAYLRSATF
+299 YERLVTYLRSTAF
-312 QTRLS
+312 QSRLS

-323 PVNAESSPAPAIP
+323 PVNAESTPAPAIP

-347 QPQVIN
+347 QPQIIN
-353 GLLDAFLADVRVPS
+353 ALLDAFLADVRVPS

-389 KAMDTLAGGD
+389 TAMDTLAGGD
-399 PGSLS
+399 PGTLGN
-404 SRYARFQNRERIGL
+404 RYARFQNRERIGL
-418 IPFNNEP
+418 IPFSNGP
-425 MPTLRFDMG
+425 MPTLGFDMG
-434 TTSADN
+434 TTSAEN
-440 DATLAS
+440 EATLAA
-446 IKAAVGGMQPDG
+446 IKAAVAVMQPDG
-458 GTAIYDSVQRAMIE
+458 GTAIYDSVQRAMSE
-472 LAEEKR
+472 LAQEKR
-478 TDTTPRYYTIVLMT
+478 TVDAPRYYTIVLMT
-492 DGENTQGK
+492 DGENTQGMS
-500 GLDELLRWRESQ
+500 LRELLRWRESQ
-512 GDAVKSIRVFPIVFG
+512 GEAVKSIRVFPIVFG
-527 KADVDEMGALA
+527 NADADAMKSLA

>member
-1 MNDTQAV
+1 M
-8 ITSTRPASAPTHNP
+8 THLLKIIRC
-22 DHDAMTGFFKTLRS
+22 A
-36 ASVAM
+36 
-41 AFALVAACSP
+41 VAAAALGILTACSSGADP
-51 GPDSTSAG
+51 SAG
-59 KDGALPANA
+59 NDDAAPSANA

-77 KDVDAQLGE
+77 KDVDAQLGAQ
-86 DIRRATGIDVRFRYA
+86 IRKATGINVQFSYE

-111 AGESFDAVWV
+111 AGEQFDAVWV

-130 PELKS
+130 PDLKA

-158 ALGWDRNDPTWKDIA
+158 ALGWDRNDPTWKEIA
-173 DAASAGTF
+173 DAASSGKF

-189 ASNTGFTALVG
+189 SSNTGFTAVIG

-210 ALTGADVSN
+210 ALTVADVSN
-219 PALKAFF
+219 PALKGFF

-245 DPSKVDGI
+245 DASKVDGI

-262 LNANGRLGEPLV
+262 LNANGKLSEPLV
-274 PVYPEEGIITAD
+274 PVYPKEGIITAD

-293 SGKRAE
+293 GAKRAD
-299 YDRLIAYLRSATF
+299 YDRLIAHLRSTAF
-312 QTRLS
+312 QTALS

-323 PVNAESSPAPAIP
+323 PVNAEATAAATIP
-336 KRTLIELPFPG
+336 ERTLIELPFPG

-353 GLLDAFLADVRVPS
+353 GLLDVFLADVRVPS

-376 GSMNEEGRIDQLK
+376 GSMNEDGRIDQLK
-389 KAMDTLAGGD
+389 SAMNALAGGD

-404 SRYARFQNRERIGL
+404 SRYARFQNRERIGV
-418 IPFNNEP
+418 IPFNSEP
-425 MPTLRFDMG
+425 MQTLLFDMG
-434 TTSADN
+434 TTSAEN
-440 DATLAS
+440 GVTLES
-446 IKAAVGGMQPDG
+446 IKASVDQMEADG
-458 GTAIYDSVQRAMIE
+458 GTAIYDSVQRALIE
-472 LAEEKR
+472 LSKEKR
-478 TDTTPRYYTIVLMT
+478 IDDKTPRYYTVVLMT
-492 DGENTQGK
+492 DGENTQGMS
-500 GLDELLRWRESQ
+500 LRELLRWRESQ

-527 KADVDEMGALA
+527 NADADEMNALA
-538 EATGGKAFDAKAGSL
+538 EATGGKAFNAKSGSL
-553 AMVFKDIRGYQ
+553 AKVFKDIRGYQ

>member
-1 MNDTQAV
+1 
-8 ITSTRPASAPTHNP
+8 
-22 DHDAMTGFFKTLRS
+22 MTCLFKTLRW
-36 ASVAM
+36 AAVSV
-41 AFALVAACSP
+41 AFALVAACSSGADQP
-51 GPDSTSAG
+51 AG
-59 KDGALPANA
+59 GDDGTVPANA

-77 KDVDAQLGE
+77 KDVDTQLGAE
-86 DIRRATGIDVRFRYA
+86 IRKATGIEVRFSYA

-111 AGESFDAVWV
+111 DGEPFDAVWV

-130 PELKS
+130 PDLKA
-135 RIAAQEK
+135 RIVAQDK

-153 RSKAE
+153 QSKAV

-173 DAASAGTF
+173 DAASAGKF

-189 ASNTGFTALVG
+189 SSNTGFTAVIG

-210 ALTGADVSN
+210 ALTETDIAN

-262 LNANGRLGEPLV
+262 LNANGKLSEPLV
-274 PVYPEEGIITAD
+274 PVYPKEGIITAD

-299 YDRLIAYLRSATF
+299 YDRLVAYLRSTAF
-312 QTRLS
+312 QTTLS

-323 PVNAESSPAPAIP
+323 PVNAEAQAAAVIP
-336 KRTLIELPFPG
+336 NRTLIELPFPG

-353 GLLDAFLADVRVPS
+353 GLLDAFLADVRVPA

-376 GSMNEEGRIDQLK
+376 GSMDEDGRIDQLK
-389 KAMDTLAGGD
+389 AAMTTLAGGD
-399 PGSLS
+399 AGSLS
-404 SRYARFQNRERIGL
+404 SRYARFQNRERVGV
-418 IPFNNEP
+418 IPFNREP
-425 MPTLRFDMG
+425 MTTQLFDMG
-434 TTSADN
+434 TTAAENS
-440 DATLAS
+440 ATLVS
-446 IKAAVGGMQPDG
+446 IKTAVDAMQPDG

-472 LAEEKR
+472 LAAEKR
-478 TDTTPRYYTIVLMT
+478 AEKTPRYYTVVLMT
-492 DGENTQGK
+492 DGENTDGMS
-500 GLDELLRWRESQ
+500 LRELLRWRDSQ
-512 GDAVKSIRVFPIVFG
+512 DEAVKSIRVFPIVFG
-527 KADVDEMGALA
+527 NADADEMKSLA
-538 EATGGKAFDAKAGSL
+538 ESTGGKAFDAKAGSL
-553 AMVFKDIRGYQ
+553 AKVFKDIRGYQ

>member
-1 MNDTQAV
+1 MT
-8 ITSTRPASAPTHNP
+8 
-22 DHDAMTGFFKTLRS
+22 AMTRFSKILQY
-36 ASVAM
+36 AAAALM
-41 AFALVAACSP
+41 FAALAACSS
-51 GPDSTSAG
+51 GSDSSTG
-59 KDGALPANA
+59 NDDGTLPANA

-77 KDVDAQLGE
+77 KDVDTQLGDE
-86 DIRRATGIDVRFRYA
+86 IRKATGIEIRFTYA
-101 GTLDAIDRLN
+101 GTLDAIDQLN
-111 AGESFDAVWV
+111 AGEQFDAVWV

-130 PELKS
+130 PDLKA
-135 RIAAQEK
+135 RIAAQDK

-153 RSKAE
+153 RSKAVT
-158 ALGWDRNDPTWKDIA
+158 LGWDKNDPTWKDIA

-189 ASNTGFTALVG
+189 SSNTGFTAVIG

-210 ALTGADVSN
+210 ALTEADVSN

-262 LNANGRLGEPLV
+262 LNAGGKLSEPLV
-274 PVYPEEGIITAD
+274 PVYPKEGIITAD

-299 YDRLIAYLRSATF
+299 YDRLVAYLRTAAF
-312 QTRLS
+312 QTTLS

-323 PVNAESSPAPAIP
+323 PVNAESRAAASIP

-376 GSMNEEGRIDQLK
+376 GSMDEDGRIGQLK
-389 KAMDTLAGGD
+389 EAMYTLAGGD
-399 PGSLS
+399 TGSLS
-404 SRYARFQNRERIGL
+404 SRYARFQNRERIGV
-418 IPFNNEP
+418 IPFNREP
-425 MPTLRFDMG
+425 MTTLKFDMG
-434 TTSADN
+434 TSAAEN
-440 DATLAS
+440 SATLGA
-446 IKAAVGGMQPDG
+446 IKAAVQGMQADG
-458 GTAIYDSVQRAMIE
+458 GTAIYDSVERAMTE

-478 TDTTPRYYTIVLMT
+478 LDKTPRYYTIVLMT
-492 DGENTQGK
+492 DGENTDGK
-500 GLDELLRWRESQ
+500 DLSDLLRWRESQ
-512 GDAVKSIRVFPIVFG
+512 DDAVKSIRVFPIVFG
-527 KADVDEMGALA
+527 NADADEMKSLA
-538 EATGGKAFDAKAGSL
+538 EATGGKAFDAKTGSL
-553 AMVFKDIRGYQ
+553 AKVFKDIRGYQ

>member
-1 MNDTQAV
+1 MTRFSKILRCTAV
-8 ITSTRPASAPTHNP
+8 SA
-22 DHDAMTGFFKTLRS
+22 
-36 ASVAM
+36 
-41 AFALVAACSP
+41 AFALLAACSSGSDP
-51 GPDSTSAG
+51 STGSD
-59 KDGALPANA
+59 DGALPANA

-77 KDVDAQLGE
+77 KDVDTQLGDE
-86 DIRRATGIDVRFRYA
+86 IRKATGIEIRFSYA

-111 AGESFDAVWV
+111 AGERFDAVWV

-130 PELKS
+130 PDLKA

-153 RSKAE
+153 QSRAV
-158 ALGWDRNDPTWKDIA
+158 ALGWDKNDPTWKDIA

-189 ASNTGFTALVG
+189 SSNTGFTAVIG

-210 ALTGADVSN
+210 ALTEADVAN

-231 TAGSSGWLADAYAA
+231 TAGSSGWLADAYAG

-262 LNANGRLGEPLV
+262 LNANGQLSEPLV
-274 PVYPEEGIITAD
+274 PVYPKEGIITAD

-293 SGKRAE
+293 GDKRAE
-299 YDRLIAYLRSATF
+299 YDRLVAYLRSTAF
-312 QTRLS
+312 QTTLS
-317 AATLRR
+317 AVTLRR
-323 PVNAESSPAPAIP
+323 PVNAESQAAASIP

-347 QPQVIN
+347 QSQVIN

-376 GSMNEEGRIDQLK
+376 GSMDDEGRIGQLK
-389 KAMDTLAGGD
+389 AAMNTLAGGD
-399 PGSLS
+399 AGSLS
-404 SRYARFQNRERIGL
+404 SRYARFQNRERVGV
-418 IPFNNEP
+418 IPFNREP
-425 MPTLRFDMG
+425 MPTLMFDMG
-434 TTSADN
+434 TTAAEN
-440 DATLAS
+440 AATLAA
-446 IKAAVGGMQPDG
+446 IKIAVDRMQPDG
-458 GTAIYDSVQRAMIE
+458 GTAIYDSVQRAMTE
-472 LAEEKR
+472 LAAEKSAE
-478 TDTTPRYYTIVLMT
+478 TTPRYYTIVLMT
-492 DGENTQGK
+492 DGENTDGMR
-500 GLDELLRWRESQ
+500 LRELLRWRESQ
-512 GDAVKSIRVFPIVFG
+512 NDAVKSIRVFPIVFG
-527 KADVDEMGALA
+527 NADADEMKSLA

-553 AMVFKDIRGYQ
+553 SKVFKDIRGYQ

>member
-1 MNDTQAV
+1 VT
-8 ITSTRPASAPTHNP
+8 
-22 DHDAMTGFFKTLRS
+22 AMTRFSKILQCAAAALT
-36 ASVAM
+36 
-41 AFALVAACSP
+41 FAALAACSS
-51 GPDSTSAG
+51 GSDSSTG
-59 KDGALPANA
+59 NDDGTLPANA

-77 KDVDAQLGE
+77 KDVDTQLGDE
-86 DIRRATGIDVRFRYA
+86 IRKATGIEIRFSYA
-101 GTLDAIDRLN
+101 GTLDAIDQLN
-111 AGESFDAVWV
+111 AGEQFDAVWV

-130 PELKS
+130 PDLKA
-135 RIAAQEK
+135 RIVAQEK

-153 RSKAE
+153 RSKAV

-189 ASNTGFTALVG
+189 SSNTGFTAVIG

-210 ALTGADVSN
+210 ALTEADVAN

-231 TAGSSGWLADAYAA
+231 TAGSSGWLADAYAG

-262 LNANGRLGEPLV
+262 LNANGKLSEPLV
-274 PVYPEEGIITAD
+274 PVYPKEGIITAD

-299 YDRLIAYLRSATF
+299 YDRLVAYLRSSAF
-312 QTRLS
+312 QTTLS

-323 PVNAESSPAPAIP
+323 PVNAESQAAASIP

-376 GSMNEEGRIDQLK
+376 GSMDDEGRIGQLK
-389 KAMDTLAGGD
+389 AAMNTLAGGD
-399 PGSLS
+399 AGSLS
-404 SRYARFQNRERIGL
+404 SRYARFQNRERIGV
-418 IPFNNEP
+418 IPFNREP
-425 MPTLRFDMG
+425 MPTLMFDMG
-434 TTSADN
+434 TTAEENS
-440 DATLAS
+440 ATLAS
-446 IKAAVGGMQPDG
+446 IKTAVEQMQPDG
-458 GTAIYDSVQRAMIE
+458 GTAIYDSVQRAMTE
-472 LAEEKR
+472 LAAEKR
-478 TDTTPRYYTIVLMT
+478 AETTPRYYTVVLMT
-492 DGENTQGK
+492 DGENTDGK
-500 GLDELLRWRESQ
+500 DLNDLLRWREKQ
-512 GDAVKSIRVFPIVFG
+512 DDAVKSIRVFPIVFG
-527 KADVDEMGALA
+527 NADVDEMKSLA
-538 EATGGKAFDAKAGSL
+538 EATGGRAFEAKPGAL
-553 AMVFKDIRGYQ
+553 AKVFKDIRGYQ

>member
-1 MNDTQAV
+1 
-8 ITSTRPASAPTHNP
+8 
-22 DHDAMTGFFKTLRS
+22 MTDLFKTLRW
-36 ASVAM
+36 AAVSV
-41 AFALVAACSP
+41 AFALLAACSSGSDP
-51 GPDSTSAG
+51 STGNDDDAV
-59 KDGALPANA
+59 PANA

-77 KDVDAQLGE
+77 KDVETQLGDE
-86 DIRRATGIDVRFRYA
+86 IRKATGIDVRFSYA

-111 AGESFDAVWV
+111 GGEQFDAVWV

-130 PELKS
+130 PDLKA
-135 RIAAQEK
+135 RIVAQDK

-153 RSKAE
+153 RSKAV
-158 ALGWDRNDPTWKDIA
+158 ALGWDKNDPTWKDIA
-173 DAASAGTF
+173 DAASAGSF

-189 ASNTGFTALVG
+189 SSNTGFTAVIG

-210 ALTGADVSN
+210 ALTEADISN

-262 LNANGRLGEPLV
+262 LNANGKLSEPLV
-274 PVYPEEGIITAD
+274 PVYPKEGIITAD

-293 SGKRAE
+293 GGKRAE
-299 YDRLIAYLRSATF
+299 YDRLIAHLRSIAF
-312 QTRLS
+312 QTTLS

-323 PVNAESSPAPAIP
+323 PVNAESQAAASIP

-376 GSMNEEGRIDQLK
+376 GSMDEDGRIDQLK
-389 KAMDTLAGGD
+389 AAMNTLAGGD

-404 SRYARFQNRERIGL
+404 SRYARFQNRERVGV
-418 IPFNNEP
+418 IPFNREP
-425 MPTLRFDMG
+425 MPTLLFDMG
-434 TTSADN
+434 TTAAEN
-440 DATLAS
+440 GATLVS
-446 IKAAVGGMQPDG
+446 IKAAVDGMQPDG
-458 GTAIYDSVQRAMIE
+458 GTAIYDSVQRAMVE
-472 LAEEKR
+472 LAEAKRVEK
-478 TDTTPRYYTIVLMT
+478 TPRYYTVVLMT
-492 DGENTQGK
+492 DGENTDGMS
-500 GLDELLRWRESQ
+500 LRELLRWRESQ
-512 GDAVKSIRVFPIVFG
+512 DDAVKSIRVFPIVFG
-527 KADVDEMGALA
+527 NADADEMKSLA
-538 EATGGKAFDAKAGSL
+538 ESTGGKAFDAKAGSL
-553 AMVFKDIRGYQ
+553 ARVFKDIRGYQ

>member
-1 MNDTQAV
+1 MTRFLKILHYAAV
-8 ITSTRPASAPTHNP
+8 AT
-22 DHDAMTGFFKTLRS
+22 
-36 ASVAM
+36 
-41 AFALVAACSP
+41 AFALLAACSS
-51 GPDSTSAG
+51 GSDSSAG
-59 KDGALPANA
+59 NDDGALPANA

-77 KDVDAQLGE
+77 KDVDTQLGDE
-86 DIRRATGIDVRFRYA
+86 IRKATGIEIRFSYA
-101 GTLDAIDRLN
+101 GTLDAIDQLN
-111 AGESFDAVWV
+111 AGERFDAVWV

-130 PELKS
+130 PDLKA
-135 RIAAQEK
+135 RIVAQEK

-153 RSKAE
+153 RSKAV
-158 ALGWDRNDPTWKDIA
+158 ALGWDKNDPTWKDIA

-189 ASNTGFTALVG
+189 SSNTGFTAVIG

-210 ALTGADVSN
+210 ALTEADVAN

-245 DPSKVDGI
+245 DPAKVDGI

-262 LNANGRLGEPLV
+262 LNANGKLSESLV
-274 PVYPEEGIITAD
+274 PVYPKEGIITAD

-299 YDRLIAYLRSATF
+299 YDRLVAYLRSTAF
-312 QTRLS
+312 QTTLS
-317 AATLRR
+317 AVTLRR
-323 PVNAESSPAPAIP
+323 PVNAESQAAASIP

-376 GSMNEEGRIDQLK
+376 GSMDDEGRIGQLK
-389 KAMDTLAGGD
+389 AAMNTLAGGD
-399 PGSLS
+399 AGSLS
-404 SRYARFQNRERIGL
+404 SRYARFQNRERVGV
-418 IPFNNEP
+418 IPFNREP
-425 MPTLRFDMG
+425 MPTLMFDMG
-434 TTSADN
+434 TTAAEN
-440 DATLAS
+440 AATLAA
-446 IKAAVGGMQPDG
+446 IKTAVDRMQPDG
-458 GTAIYDSVQRAMIE
+458 GTAIYDSVQRAMTE
-472 LAEEKR
+472 LAAEKSAEA
-478 TDTTPRYYTIVLMT
+478 TPRYYTIVLMT
-492 DGENTQGK
+492 DGENTDGMS
-500 GLDELLRWRESQ
+500 LRELLRWRESQ
-512 GDAVKSIRVFPIVFG
+512 SDAVKSIRVFPIVFG
-527 KADVDEMGALA
+527 NADADEMKSLA

-553 AMVFKDIRGYQ
+553 SKVFKDIRGYQ